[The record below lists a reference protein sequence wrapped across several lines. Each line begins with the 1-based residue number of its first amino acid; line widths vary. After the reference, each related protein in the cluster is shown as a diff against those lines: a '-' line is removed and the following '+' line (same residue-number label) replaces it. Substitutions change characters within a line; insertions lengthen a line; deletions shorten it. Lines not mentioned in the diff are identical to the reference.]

1 MIFKVIKYIIIITL
15 ITFLI
20 INLIQ
25 QTKNKDKIVNSGN
38 NLQNI
43 NSRNNLQNI
52 NSGNILDNLIV
63 IYNNELDISCQI
75 KNKHNLNLSFN
86 INNLQENLYFTKNNI
101 KFDII
106 NDNNFIYIKTKT
118 NPPFYLNTNIDG
130 LISLELNK
138 NKIGNKWLLFKLN
151 NPNILKKQ
159 LINNN
164 EIITNN
170 FITDFELKYNRLPS
184 DFNKED
190 LKRKINNKIMNNELN
205 GKYKY
210 FYNNGLFI
218 KSKDYDYFITNKNNY
233 IKCNLYPS
241 INDIFFFYN

>member
-52 NSGNILDNLIV
+52 NSGNILDNLI

-138 NKIGNKWLLFKLN
+138 NQIGNKWLLFRLN

-164 EIITNN
+164 EIIKNN

-190 LKRKINNKIMNNELN
+190 LKKKINTKIMNSELN